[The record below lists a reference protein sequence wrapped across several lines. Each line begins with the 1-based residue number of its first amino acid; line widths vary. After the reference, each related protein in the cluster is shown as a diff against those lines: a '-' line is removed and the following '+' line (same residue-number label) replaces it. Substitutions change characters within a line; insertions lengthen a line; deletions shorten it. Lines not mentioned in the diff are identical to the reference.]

1 MYLYCVSSTYT
12 RNNGLY
18 KLGMTTNPIHRLRQY
33 NTGDAPGIGLEKEYD
48 LICLTNGKE
57 DSSDLRSFETL
68 LLKRFDSLRQPGTE
82 WFRIAVDEV
91 RKFLSTQHFF
101 IRFLTLDEITLI
113 QKKASEKPEAE
124 ETLYEKFLRIFML
137 GRLPRRVQVELWNLW
152 KEICECPDPL
162 SYKGIVQWPTGVGKT
177 IAILMIIVLSAER
190 SKRRG
195 LKYRGL
201 FVSPKNDILDTISEP
216 FNKLSEFD
224 IILYDGSHG
233 KLSSLSILPDKHV
246 LVMACQQALTSN
258 EGMRKLPPMNHIH
271 YDEVHRSTGDQYF
284 KLLKEMS
291 VTWGT
296 EFLTGTSATP
306 LTCSGIQREK
316 IAELFGDPI
325 TLLHRCNMDEA
336 IQEGWIATPRIH
348 IAIGPPLDE
357 TDAHIKGYLDAIKK
371 IIDLKN
377 CGGKYISYLSS
388 IADAIDCY
396 KMASNIIP
404 EASIYEAVDRRTDKD
419 FCNAPIDQ
427 VRHILFACQRYRE
440 GSDIHGLELVTFF
453 AGNTIAV
460 HILLQVLGRA
470 LRNDYKGKEGSLLV
484 YCPSE
489 EGTTEQDILDRIVL
503 DILDFTG
510 DGKRLEPKDIKRILK
525 SHIGD
530 VNLSNGSCSIEETI
544 DRAQAAYVRREYTRQ
559 PLRIR
564 EICRSQGIRTSSEYN
579 RIRESL
585 GFPEEPWVQK
595 SMSAY
600 DFFNGDD
607 QRISQETFR
616 ELLRE
621 KRISTTAMYE
631 SWLSNNVEYP
641 SIENINDGYFSVKAS
656 NIQEFFPS
664 VSRRR

>member
-33 NTGDAPGIGLEKEYD
+33 NTGDAPGIGLEKEYNF
-48 LICLTNGKE
+48 ICLTNGQ

-68 LLKRFDSLRQPGTE
+68 LLKKFDSLRQSGTE

-91 RKFLSTQHFF
+91 REFLSKQNFF
-101 IRFLTLDEITLI
+101 VRFLNLDEITLI
-113 QKKASEKPEAE
+113 KKKASEIE
-124 ETLYEKFLRIFML
+124 ETLYEKFLRVFL
-137 GRLPRRVQVELWNLW
+137 PGKVPRRVQVELWNQW

-177 IAILMIIVLSAER
+177 IAILMLIVLAAER
-190 SKRRG
+190 SKHRG
-195 LKYRGL
+195 LIYRGL

-216 FNKLSEFD
+216 FKKLSEFG
-224 IILYDGSHG
+224 ITMYDGSHG
-233 KLSSLSILPDKHV
+233 KLSNLSIPSDKYAV
-246 LVMACQQALTSN
+246 VMSCHQALTSN
-258 EGMRKLPPMNHIH
+258 EGMRKLPSMNHIH
-271 YDEVHRSTGDQYF
+271 YDEVHRSTGEQYF

-291 VTWGT
+291 LTWGT

-336 IQEGWIATPRIH
+336 IQEGWIAIPRIH

-357 TDAHIKGYLDAIKK
+357 TDAHIKGYLEAIKK
-371 IIDLKN
+371 IIYLKN
-377 CGGKYISYLSS
+377 CGGKYISYLPS
-388 IADAIDCY
+388 IADVRECCQ
-396 KMASNIIP
+396 MASNVIP
-404 EASIYEAVDRRTDKD
+404 EASIYKAVDERNDKE
-419 FCNAPIDQ
+419 FCDSPIDQ
-427 VRHILFACQRYRE
+427 VRRILFACQRYRE

-460 HILLQVLGRA
+460 HILLQALGRA
-470 LRNDYKGKEGSLLV
+470 LRNDYEGKEGWCLI
-484 YCPSE
+484 YRPSE
-489 EGTTEQDILDRIVL
+489 EGTTEQDVLNRIAL

-510 DGKRLEPKDIKRILK
+510 DGKRLEPKDIKRMLK
-525 SHIGD
+525 SFIGSI
-530 VNLSNGSCSIEETI
+530 NLSNGSCSIEETI
-544 DRAQAAYVRREYTRQ
+544 ERAQAAYVRREYTRQ

-564 EICRSQGIRTSSEYN
+564 EICKSQDIHTSSEYN
-579 RIRESL
+579 HVRESL

-616 ELLRE
+616 TLLRE
-621 KRISTTAMYE
+621 NKIITTAMYE
-631 SWLSNNVEYP
+631 SWLANNPDYP
-641 SIENINDGYFSVKAS
+641 SIENINDGYFSLKAS

-664 VSRRR
+664 LSRRR